1 MNNNVLRVDPNKLIF
16 LLTLLC
22 CSQPRSDLFS
32 EASNVDRW
40 KCFSCWCRT
49 LRKMNIYTEAHLGVL
64 QYAAESQKCNQLIL
78 LHSCV
83 SPNIPSINSPLKTQT
98 HQFLPPPCVRHSSC
112 SCIASKEAAQIH
124 YFLKKIF
131 WRGQK
136 AQSMHACVWVTES
149 PCDQWKFT
157 ACRLSSDKS
166 AGQNEREIG
175 VLTEATKRAPS
186 RATNCFPPLHY
197 TALTWLKPYINY
209 QPPQWNISS
218 TAVPFLVYF
227 KMSAE
232 QTSHHRSQA
241 GNTESLMRRQVY
253 YKSAARPKELSSCWQ
268 VLVASQVVREKTVK
282 GV

>member
-1 MNNNVLRVDPNKLIF
+1 MSNHYLRVDPNKLIF

-49 LRKMNIYTEAHLGVL
+49 LRKMNIYKEAHLGVL
-64 QYAAESQKCNQLIL
+64 HYAAESQKCNQLIL
-78 LHSCV
+78 LPSSV
-83 SPNIPSINSPLKTQT
+83 SPNSPSINSQLKTQT
-98 HQFLPPPCVRHSSC
+98 HQFLPLLCVRHLSC
-112 SCIASKEAAQIH
+112 SCITSKESAHIH
-124 YFLKKIF
+124 SAFKKNLLKRPKSPIHAWLCVSNGEPMWSVEIRSLPF
-131 WRGQK
+131 ILRQK
-136 AQSMHACVWVTES
+136 CWAE
-149 PCDQWKFT
+149 WK
-157 ACRLSSDKS
+157 
-166 AGQNEREIG
+166 G

-197 TALTWLKPYINY
+197 TALTWVKPYINY

-241 GNTESLMRRQVY
+241 GNTE
-253 YKSAARPKELSSCWQ
+253 KAA
-268 VLVASQVVREKTVK
+268 VL
-282 GV
+282 